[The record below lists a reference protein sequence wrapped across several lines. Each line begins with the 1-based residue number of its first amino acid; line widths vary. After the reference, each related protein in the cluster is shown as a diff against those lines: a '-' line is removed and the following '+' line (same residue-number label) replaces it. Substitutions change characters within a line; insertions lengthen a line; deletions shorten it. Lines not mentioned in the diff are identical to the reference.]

1 MVKAAKLIISV
12 WLVYHL
18 FIILLFPNTQSLL
31 SRKLDRFL
39 LPYANSLNMNTPW
52 QFFSPFP
59 GPKFYIEYEVSN
71 TQTSENGDLQVE
83 GKKYFYPSQDQRDPD
98 WDNFRR
104 RLYSARFVSV
114 DPQRLKDVFIPWVC
128 RQHPGAMMVSAEVIM
143 APVPNIE
150 KAQTYSRI
158 SEMETPQTSFKV
170 RGDCEKQ
177 N

>member
-1 MVKAAKLIISV
+1 MVKTAKFLISL

-39 LPYANSLNMNTPW
+39 LPYANTLNMNTPW

-59 GPKFYIEYEVSN
+59 GPKFYIEYEVSS
-71 TQTSENGDLQVE
+71 TQTSESGEIQVE
-83 GKKYFYPSQDQRDPD
+83 GKRYFYPPESHTEPD

-104 RLYSARFVSV
+104 RLYSARFVAM
-114 DPQRLKDVFIPWVC
+114 DPNRLKEVFIPWVC
-128 RQHPGAMMVSAEVIM
+128 RQHPDATMVSAEVIM

-150 KAQTYSRI
+150 KAHSYSRI
-158 SEMETPQTSFKV
+158 AEMETPQTSYKV
-170 RGDCEKQ
+170 RGDCEKK